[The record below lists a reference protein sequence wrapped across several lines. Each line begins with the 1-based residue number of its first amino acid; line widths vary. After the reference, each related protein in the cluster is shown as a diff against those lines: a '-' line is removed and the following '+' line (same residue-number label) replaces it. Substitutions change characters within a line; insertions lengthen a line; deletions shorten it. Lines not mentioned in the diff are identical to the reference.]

1 MFKNPKITLAII
13 TIPLLGLAGI
23 MAVKP
28 LNVESDT
35 NVERQEF
42 SIVEQKVNLT
52 ETKVAEIDTKVEEVK
67 SVQVEQAKE
76 IEKVKAQV
84 QEVKTVV
91 VQAPAPVV
99 APEPIKVVENSMLD
113 FKTFL
118 ENNQIKF
125 VKSSEK
131 TFHLYEKKLTVVM
144 RDNYFV
150 LGVTN
155 TPLPIINNGSLK
167 EIQDYILAN

>member
-1 MFKNPKITLAII
+1 MFKNTKIALAII
-13 TIPLLGLAGI
+13 TLPLLGLGGY
-23 MAVKP
+23 MTTKP

-42 SIVEQKVNLT
+42 SIVEQKTIQT
-52 ETKVAEIDTKVEEVK
+52 EVKVAEIDTKVQEVVN
-67 SVQVEQAKE
+67 VQAEQAKQ
-76 IEKVKAQV
+76 IEEVKAQV
-84 QEVKTVV
+84 KEVKTVV
-91 VQAPAPVV
+91 VQAPTPVV
-99 APEPIKVVENSMLD
+99 APEPVKVIKNSMLD

-131 TFHLYEKKLTVVM
+131 TFHLYEKKFTVVM

-155 TPLPIINNGSLK
+155 TPLPIINNGSLQ